1 MKKLLLLLF
10 VPVLLSA
17 CTGRKDDPVP
27 ETKPDTP
34 VTPSGGE
41 EEGKVFF
48 RRALA
53 MDFTADWCQYCPQ
66 MAKALKEAQQLRP
79 GRIVDMSVHVNDNL
93 ALEQAND
100 LVSMFGID
108 GLPSLVFDMD
118 KATLF
123 NVQKSS
129 RFTSYVD
136 KMSSQEACGIAIS
149 WKNGK
154 VDVKVKTAVAGTYK
168 LAVAVV
174 EDKIITNQTG
184 YGSNYEND
192 SVVRSFLSSKVDG
205 DSLGSLKAGEEVNK
219 TFSQAA
225 ADNQRIV
232 AYVLKGGKCVNAVT
246 CKVNEQIAYTYE
258 EDK

>member
-1 MKKLLLLLF
+1 M
-10 VPVLLSA
+10 LSA

-53 MDFTADWCQYCPQ
+53 LDFTATWCQYCPQ

-79 GRIVDMSVHVNDNL
+79 GRIVDMSVHLDDAL
-93 ALEQAND
+93 ASDQTEELADLLE
-100 LVSMFGID
+100 VVY
-108 GLPSLVFDMD
+108 LPSLVFDMD
-118 KATLF
+118 KTTLF
-123 NVQKSS
+123 NEQTSS

-136 KMSSQEACGIAIS
+136 KMSSKDACGIAIS
-149 WKNGK
+149 WKSGK
-154 VDVKVKTAVAGTYK
+154 VDVKVKTAVKGTYK
-168 LAVAVV
+168 LVVAVV
-174 EDKIITNQTG
+174 EDKIVTTQQG
-184 YGSNYEND
+184 YGSNYENE
-192 SVVRSFLSSKVDG
+192 SVVRSFLTSKVDG
-205 DSLGSLKAGEEVNK
+205 VSLGTLKAGEEVSK
-219 TFSQAA
+219 TFSQTA

-232 AYVLKGGKCVNAVT
+232 AYVLKGSKCVNAAT
-246 CKVNEQIAYTYE
+246 CNVNEETAYTYE